1 MRHFMNRSV
10 LYLIRIICVGSVAFT
25 TLAQAETLSESSL
38 FFRIYVGFSVDQKA
52 AQAWLPAPWKAVSL
66 PKGPF
71 KGANLY
77 VVFDDRFIMQDG

>member
-1 MRHFMNRSV
+1 MKHFMNRSV
-10 LYLIRIICVGSVAFT
+10 LFLIGIICVVSVACT
-25 TLAQAETLSESSL
+25 TLAQAETLVESSL
-38 FFRIYVGFSVDQKA
+38 FFRIYVAFSVDQKV

-77 VVFDDRFIMQDG
+77 VI